1 MNITFIGLTNP
12 GVNRIRK
19 NKLYNV
25 DYQIKVK
32 KKEKGTLATHRVVL
46 LCICLIVMLFV
57 GSPLLSNLTW
67 PVTPKNDTALVHVVI
82 VSAISTSLYSNS
94 SRFLL

>member
-1 MNITFIGLTNP
+1 MLI
-12 GVNRIRK
+12 
-19 NKLYNV
+19 
-25 DYQIKVK
+25 YQK
-32 KKEKGTLATHRVVL
+32 KKEKKRKGNTSDTVIL

-67 PVTPKNDTALVHVVI
+67 PVTPKNDTALVQVVI

-94 SRFLL
+94 SRLLL